1 MREEKCMAITAV
13 ISPED
18 LSWDDFDATPDRI
31 LDPADGTL
39 VDAFTRFDFDF
50 PDLAPRKIGNEFAL
64 ADPNVITIAPNAQ
77 VFANVLQTDELLSH
91 EQLHYD
97 VGFVSRLAPT
107 KSTRMRAPTLAA
119 LRGALRDAFHLHF
132 TTCAGLIQ
140 RRYDKDTNHGTVAH
154 YQKIWKDG
162 MAGCLANERADILMG
177 WWL

>member
-1 MREEKCMAITAV
+1 MAITAV
-13 ISPED
+13 ASPDD

-31 LDPADGTL
+31 RDPADGTL

-50 PDLAPRKIGNEFAL
+50 PDMAPQKIGHELAL
-64 ADPNVITIAPNAQ
+64 ADPNRSTISPNAK

-97 VGFVSRLAPT
+97 VGIVTVRALAREL
-107 KSTRMRAPTLAA
+107 TRMRAPTLAA
-119 LRGALRDAFHLHF
+119 LKSALQEAFNLHF
-132 TTCAGLIQ
+132 KIRAGLIQ

-154 YQKIWKDG
+154 YQKIWKNA
-162 MAGCLANERADILMG
+162 MAGCLANERADLLLG